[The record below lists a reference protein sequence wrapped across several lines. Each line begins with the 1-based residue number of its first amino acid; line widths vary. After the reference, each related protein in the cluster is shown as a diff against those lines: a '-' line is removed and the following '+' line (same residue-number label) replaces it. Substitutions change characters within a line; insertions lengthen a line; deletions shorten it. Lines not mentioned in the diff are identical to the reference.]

1 MTNKE
6 RLEYSINE
14 IEHFYEK
21 IKEIAKRY
29 NFKINEMCS
38 PFYCSY
44 YFNPKTTE
52 FEIYCN
58 DIELSSANIEKI
70 SIKDYMKIK
79 DEISSLFDHGFL
91 VKHLNIS
98 IGEII
103 TESEMDYDYN
113 DEPIFYEN
121 DIFDSVVE
129 ISEDDLYDYTPLKD
143 IYKKKEIKK
152 FFKITYYLKDKKLDV
167 HYNDGYTEVSG
178 YLKDIRSK
186 DSFFNEIY
194 TTFYKTVFDKFPESF
209 EENAKENKDN
219 IKLLN
224 KDYQKLKKYINN
236 KVNNKEYIPFENPE
250 LRFVFIKNSVHERL
264 VDSCDFAGLTLYV
277 KGILNYYP
285 SKTSDYTFNIV
296 EGRTILDSV
305 CSIFNPKF
313 KETDELYNYVKK
325 YNLTEDEKKDTYQY
339 FTKLVTDYVFN
350 SFEDPVFYQDLR
362 ISVDIKLND
371 GEVFKVVREY
381 NTKRGLNNILFYNK
395 ENVLI
400 GHITGELPEFINL
413 DLLKTNINTLISQI
427 TE

>member
-1 MTNKE
+1 MNKE
-6 RLEYSINE
+6 MLEYSIGK
-14 IEHFYEK
+14 IENFYEK
-21 IKEIAKRY
+21 IEEIAKRY
-29 NFKINEMCS
+29 NFKINEMCT
-38 PFYCSY
+38 PFYCDY

-52 FEIYCN
+52 IEIVCK
-58 DIELSSANIEKI
+58 DIELSSDNIEKI

-79 DEISSLFDHGFL
+79 DEISSLFNHGFP
-91 VKHLNIS
+91 VKYLNIS
-98 IGEII
+98 IGEVV
-103 TESEMDYDYN
+103 TESEMDYDYD

-121 DIFDSVVE
+121 DVFDSVVE
-129 ISEDDLYDYTPLKD
+129 ISEDELYDYTPLKD
-143 IYKKKEIKK
+143 VYKKKDIKK

-167 HYNDGYTEVSG
+167 HYNDGYTEVNG
-178 YLKDIRSK
+178 KLKEIRSK

-224 KDYQKLKKYINN
+224 KDYQKLKKYIDN
-236 KVNNKEYIPFENPE
+236 KVNNKSYIPFENPE
-250 LRFVFIKNSVHERL
+250 LRFVFIKDSAHERF
-264 VDSCDFAGLTLYV
+264 VDSFDFAGLTLYV

-285 SKTSDYTFNIV
+285 SKTSNYTFNVV
-296 EGRTILDSV
+296 EGRTILDSA

-313 KETDELYNYVKK
+313 KGTDELYNYVKK

-339 FTKLVTDYVFN
+339 FTKLVTDYIFN

-381 NTKRGLNNILFYNK
+381 NTKRGLNNILLYNK
-395 ENVLI
+395 ENILI
-400 GHITGELPEFINL
+400 GHITGELPEVINL

>member
-1 MTNKE
+1 MDKE
-6 RLEYSINE
+6 RLEYSISK
-14 IEHFYEK
+14 IENFYEK
-21 IKEIAKRY
+21 IEKIAEKY
-29 NFKINEMCS
+29 NFKINEMCT
-38 PFYCSY
+38 PFYCDY

-52 FEIYCN
+52 IEIYCN
-58 DIELSSANIEKI
+58 DIELSSYNIEKI

-79 DEISSLFDHGFL
+79 DEISSLFNYGFP
-91 VKHLNIS
+91 VKYLNIS
-98 IGEII
+98 IGEIV
-103 TESEMDYDYN
+103 TKSDMDYDYD
-113 DEPIFYEN
+113 DEPIFYEK

-129 ISEDDLYDYTPLKD
+129 ISEDELYDYTPLKD
-143 IYKKKEIKK
+143 VYKKKDIKK

-186 DSFFNEIY
+186 DNFFNEIY
-194 TTFYKTVFDKFPESF
+194 TSFYKTVFDKFPESF
-209 EENAKENKDN
+209 EENEKENKDN

-224 KDYQKLKKYINN
+224 KDYQKLKKYIDN
-236 KVNNKEYIPFENPE
+236 KVNSKSYIPFENPE
-250 LRFVFIKNSVHERL
+250 LRFVFIKDSAHERF
-264 VDSCDFAGLTLYV
+264 VDSFDFAGLTLYV

-285 SKTSDYTFNIV
+285 SKTFDYTFNVV

-313 KETDELYNYVKK
+313 KETDVLYNYVKK

-339 FTKLVTDYVFN
+339 FTKLVTDYIFT

-371 GEVFKVVREY
+371 GEVFKVIREY
-381 NTKRGLNNILFYNK
+381 NTKRGLNNILLYNK

-400 GHITGELPEFINL
+400 GHITGELPEVINL

>member
-1 MTNKE
+1 MNKE
-6 RLEYSINE
+6 MLEYSIGK
-14 IEHFYEK
+14 IENFYEK
-21 IKEIAKRY
+21 IEEIAKKY
-29 NFKINEMCS
+29 NFKINEMCQ

-44 YFNPKTTE
+44 YFNPETTE
-52 FEIYCN
+52 IEISCK

-79 DEISSLFDHGFL
+79 DEISSLFNHGFP

-103 TESEMDYDYN
+103 TESEMDYDYD
-113 DEPIFYEN
+113 DEPIFYER
-121 DIFDSVVE
+121 DVFDSVVE
-129 ISEDDLYDYTPLKD
+129 ISEDELYDYTPLKD
-143 IYKKKEIKK
+143 VYKKKEIKK

-167 HYNDGYTEVSG
+167 HYNDGYTEVNG
-178 YLKDIRSK
+178 KLKEIRSK

-194 TTFYKTVFDKFPESF
+194 TSFYKTVFDKFPESF
-209 EENAKENKDN
+209 EENTKENKDN

-224 KDYQKLKKYINN
+224 KDYKKLEKYINS
-236 KVNNKEYIPFENPE
+236 KVSNKEYIPFEAPE
-250 LRFVFIKNSVHERL
+250 LRFVFIKDSAHERF
-264 VDSCDFAGLTLYV
+264 VRDYDFVGLTLYV

-285 SKTSDYTFNIV
+285 SRTADYTFNVV
-296 EGRTILDSV
+296 EGRTILDSA

-362 ISVDIKLND
+362 ISVDIRLNA
-371 GEVFKVVREY
+371 GEVFKVIREY
-381 NTKRGLNNILFYNK
+381 NTKRGLNNILLYNK

-400 GHITGELPEFINL
+400 GHITGELPEVINL